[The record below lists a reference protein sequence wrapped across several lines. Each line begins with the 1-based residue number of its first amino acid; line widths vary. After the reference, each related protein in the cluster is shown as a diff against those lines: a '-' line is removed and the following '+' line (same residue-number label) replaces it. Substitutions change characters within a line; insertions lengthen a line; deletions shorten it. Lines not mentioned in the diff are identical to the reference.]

1 MLYNLTTL
9 KFRVRHHLKFCQA
22 CELAVVGVPEDD
34 EVLLLLPHALEPVH
48 LPHPVGGD
56 PLEDQQA
63 GELVPGQ
70 GHLASLVLLLLL
82 LAVVEVRL
90 VFGGRCSKRK
100 ATLRKRPDTV

>member
-1 MLYNLTTL
+1 ML
-9 KFRVRHHLKFCQA
+9 
-22 CELAVVGVPEDD
+22 P
-34 EVLLLLPHALEPVH
+34 LLPHALEAVH
-48 LPHPVGGD
+48 LPHPVVGD

-70 GHLASLVLLLLL
+70 GHLGSLVLLLLL
-82 LAVVEVRL
+82 PVVEARL

>member
-1 MLYNLTTL
+1 ML
-9 KFRVRHHLKFCQA
+9 
-22 CELAVVGVPEDD
+22 P
-34 EVLLLLPHALEPVH
+34 LLPHALEPVH

-70 GHLASLVLLLLL
+70 GHLGSLVPLLL
-82 LAVVEVRL
+82 LAVVEARL

>member
-1 MLYNLTTL
+1 MTL
-9 KFRVRHHLKFCQA
+9 KFKVRHHLKFCQA

-48 LPHPVGGD
+48 LPHPVVGD

-70 GHLASLVLLLLL
+70 GHLGSLVPLL
-82 LAVVEVRL
+82 LAVVEARL

>member
-34 EVLLLLPHALEPVH
+34 EVLPLLPHALEAVH
-48 LPHPVGGD
+48 LPHPVVGD

-70 GHLASLVLLLLL
+70 GHLGSLVPLLL
-82 LAVVEVRL
+82 LAVVEARL

>member
-1 MLYNLTTL
+1 MTL
-9 KFRVRHHLKFCQA
+9 NFKVRHHLKFCQA

-34 EVLLLLPHALEPVH
+34 EVLPLLPHALEPVH

-82 LAVVEVRL
+82 LAEVEARL